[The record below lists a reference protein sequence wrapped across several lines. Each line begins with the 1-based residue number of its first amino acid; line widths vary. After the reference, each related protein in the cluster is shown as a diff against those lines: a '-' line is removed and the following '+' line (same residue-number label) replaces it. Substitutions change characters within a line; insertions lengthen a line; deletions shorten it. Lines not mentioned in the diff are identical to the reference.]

1 MSTDF
6 LVHQIFSAPTEA
18 DALSTHTH
26 TKAKPKTKIVLL
38 NHTGIVSG
46 AERVLLL
53 ILDNL
58 NGDFFEPAVICP
70 AESELAEL
78 VRKKGVPVTG
88 LPNLTARFTWNP
100 LKLFQYLSSYEQV
113 IRELRNTLRRENV
126 DLIHANSVRAGLLA
140 TFATAGTG
148 IPVIWHLHDIMKRH
162 PFSTAIRWI
171 VTIIPPILTLSDS
184 RAAADRFRG
193 LLLRLTRNR
202 TRIKVMYNPVD
213 SEEFYPDVHQRHLT
227 RKQLGLLD
235 RQFAFAIIGQLTPR
249 KGQLETI
256 EAFSSVARDL
266 PQVVLFIIGAALFE
280 HDQEY
285 LEKLKSTVA
294 RLDLKDRVIFLGQ
307 RTDVNA
313 LLGAM
318 DAVVINSRR
327 EPFCLIALEALA
339 AEKPVAAACV
349 DGIPE
354 LIEDK
359 VTGLLTPPGDRK
371 ALALALR
378 ELCSHPDLCR
388 KLASEGRAMVER
400 NFSCSQYIQTL
411 EALYD
416 EAAKKPVHRH
426 SSSLATSA

>member
-1 MSTDF
+1 MSTHF
-6 LVHQIFSAPTEA
+6 LVGQICPAPTEA
-18 DALSTHTH
+18 DALST
-26 TKAKPKTKIVLL
+26 KTKVLLL

-58 NGDFFEPAVICP
+58 NGDFFDPVVICP
-70 AESELAEL
+70 KGSELAEL
-78 VRKKGVPVTG
+78 VRRKGVPVTD

-100 LKLFQYLSSYEQV
+100 LKLFQYLLSYASV

-148 IPVIWHLHDIMKRH
+148 TPVIWHLHDIMKRH
-162 PFSTAIRWI
+162 PFSTAIRWV
-171 VTIIPPILTLSDS
+171 VTIIPPVLTLSDS

-193 LLLRLTRNR
+193 LLLRLTGNR
-202 TRIKVMYNPVD
+202 TRIEVMYNPVD
-213 SEEFYPDVHQRHLT
+213 SEVFYPDVNQRKLT

-235 RQFAFAIIGQLTPR
+235 EQFAFAIIGQLTPR

-266 PQVVLFIIGAALFE
+266 PHVVLFIVGAPLFE

-285 LEKLKSTVA
+285 LEKLKSAVA
-294 RLDLKDRVIFLGQ
+294 RLTLKDRVIFLGQ
-307 RTDVNA
+307 HSDVNA
-313 LLGAM
+313 LLSGI
-318 DAVVINSRR
+318 DGVVINSRR

-339 AEKPVAAACV
+339 AEKPVVAACV

-354 LIEDK
+354 LIKDK
-359 VTGLLTPPGDRK
+359 ATGLLTPPGDRQ

-378 ELCSHPDLCR
+378 KLCGDPDLCR
-388 KLASEGRAMVER
+388 KLSSDGRAMVER

-411 EALYD
+411 ESLYH
-416 EAAKKPVHRH
+416 EAAKSVNSNSP
-426 SSSLATSA
+426 SLATNA